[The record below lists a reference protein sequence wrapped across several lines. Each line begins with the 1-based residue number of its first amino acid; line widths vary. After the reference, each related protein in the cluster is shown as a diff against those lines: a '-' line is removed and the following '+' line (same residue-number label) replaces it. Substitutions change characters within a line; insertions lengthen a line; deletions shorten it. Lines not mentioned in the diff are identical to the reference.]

1 MSQKYN
7 ETFREVLKVLQKN
20 STCIRKQVGT
30 VIVKSDRIIGTGWN
44 GVPSGFKHCNEIFH
58 IVKQPV
64 PFGNYDPNREPN
76 KYYIHGIEVTKEHF
90 MHQHHDF
97 SEKQELHSEL
107 NAIICLAKNGVSPE
121 GAEMYTTLAPCSN
134 CAKAILAA
142 GIKKLY
148 YMEEYDRS
156 SEGLDLLKEAQQIG
170 KIELEK
176 I

>member
-1 MSQKYN
+1 
-7 ETFREVLKVLQKN
+7 
-20 STCIRKQVGT
+20 
-30 VIVKSDRIIGTGWN
+30 
-44 GVPSGFKHCNEIFH
+44 
-58 IVKQPV
+58 V
-64 PFGNYDPNREPN
+64 PFGNPDSTREPN
-76 KYYIHGIEVTKEHF
+76 QYFILDDEVTKDLFMREH
-90 MHQHHDF
+90 HAF

-156 SEGLDLLKEAQQIG
+156 SEGLDLLKEAQAVG

>member
-7 ETFREVLKVLQKN
+7 ETFKDVLRILQKN
-20 STCIRKQVGT
+20 STCIRKQIGT
-30 VIVKSDRIIGTGWN
+30 VIVKSDRIVGTGWN
-44 GVPSGFKHCNEIFH
+44 GVPSGFTHCNKIFQ
-58 IVKQPV
+58 IVEQPTIV
-64 PFGNYDPNREPN
+64 GNPDLNPEPN
-76 KYYIHGIEVTKEHF
+76 KYYIHGTEVTKEHF
-90 MHQHHDF
+90 MYQHHDF
-97 SEKQELHSEL
+97 SEKQELHSEQ
-107 NAIICLAKNGVSPE
+107 NAIICLAKNGISPE

-156 SEGLDLLKEAQQIG
+156 SAGLDLLKEAQQMG